1 MKEPPQFSAPDPSSS
16 QSGPNRRRE
25 VRQDTT
31 GTVEFDVIDEIS
43 GSFQGEL
50 IETSSHGMRMVHNC
64 PRLERDMRIRFTHP
78 YASGIARVV
87 WNRRTGTSVE
97 SGFEI
102 QD

>member
-1 MKEPPQFSAPDPSSS
+1 MKDHTRFSAPDPTSS

-25 VRQDTT
+25 VRQEAT
-31 GTVEFDVIDEIS
+31 GTVKFDVINEIP
-43 GSFQGEL
+43 GSFEGEL
-50 IETSSHGMRMVHNC
+50 IETSTHGMRMVHNC
-64 PRLERDMRIRFTHP
+64 PRLERDMLIRFTHP

-97 SGFEI
+97 SGFEV